1 MSVAQAGGGA
11 GSPVWPCLS
20 ALSGGVVLR
29 VSVVPNAKATQVV
42 GLHDGALRI
51 RLAAPPI
58 EGRANEAVCVW
69 VASELGLPKRAVRLR
84 RGSTS
89 RAKQLEIDA
98 DLLMVAAWIA
108 RCLDDQPSWAD
119 H

>member
-1 MSVAQAGGGA
+1 MLAS
-11 GSPVWPCLS
+11 SWPCLS
-20 ALSGGVVLR
+20 TTTQGVLLR

-58 EGRANEAVCVW
+58 EGRANEAVCAW
-69 VASELGLPKRAVRLR
+69 VAKELGLPKRAVRLR

-89 RAKQLEIDA
+89 RQKQLEVDA
-98 DLLMVAAWIA
+98 SEAVVLPWLSQQLATASDSE
-108 RCLDDQPSWAD
+108 PG
-119 H
+119 